1 MYGFPHEIRDKE
13 MKEMITDQTQLSNF
27 KLKVMKKTDD
37 NGNVIKNFG
46 FIEFEDRGD
55 CVRFMSA

>member
-1 MYGFPHEIRDKE
+1 